1 MRDSTI
7 NEYCKAAKDQAYP
20 KITNQEI
27 CDKTNISDSAL
38 NNFFRGATKNP
49 SVYLVGDIC
58 RALDVSLDEYFMLNS
73 EHLPSQDLID
83 KIHQLEE
90 KSHELESENHA
101 LKVQNVELIGEVE
114 NLKLE
119 VSHQKEKA
127 DFLRA
132 QLKTRRPVIYTLM
145 CSCAVMVFTLLI
157 YLVLDFRVSDV
168 GFIINGKLQ
177 PAAWIVLCM
186 IVAAVA
192 IIAWSIIHNT
202 KQQKK
207 GKE

>member
-1 MRDSTI
+1 MHDSTI

-27 CDKTNISDSAL
+27 CDKTNISDSTL

-90 KSHELESENHA
+90 KSRELESENHA

-145 CSCAVMVFTLLI
+145 CSCAVMAFTLLI

-177 PAAWIVLCM
+177 PAAWIVLCT

-202 KQQKK
+202 SRRR
-207 GKE
+207 

>member
-1 MRDSTI
+1 
-7 NEYCKAAKDQAYP
+7 
-20 KITNQEI
+20 
-27 CDKTNISDSAL
+27 
-38 NNFFRGATKNP
+38 
-49 SVYLVGDIC
+49 
-58 RALDVSLDEYFMLNS
+58 MLNS

-90 KSHELESENHA
+90 KGHELESENHV
-101 LKVQNVELIGEVE
+101 LKIQNVELIGEVE
-114 NLKLE
+114 NLKSE

-207 GKE
+207 VKK

>member
-1 MRDSTI
+1 MHDSTI

-27 CDKTNISDSAL
+27 CDKTNISDSTL

-73 EHLPSQDLID
+73 EQLPSQDLID

-90 KSHELESENHA
+90 KSRELESENHA

-145 CSCAVMVFTLLI
+145 CSCAVMAFALLI

-168 GFIINGKLQ
+168 GFIINGNLQ
-177 PAAWIVLCM
+177 PAAWIVLCT

-192 IIAWSIIHNT
+192 IITWSIIHNT
-202 KQQKK
+202 NRRR
-207 GKE
+207 

>member
-1 MRDSTI
+1 MHDSTI

-27 CDKTNISDSAL
+27 CDKTNISDSTL

-90 KSHELESENHA
+90 KSRELESENHA
-101 LKVQNVELIGEVE
+101 LKVQNVELIGKVE

-145 CSCAVMVFTLLI
+145 CSCAVMAFTLLI

-177 PAAWIVLCM
+177 PAACVVLGM

>member
-1 MRDSTI
+1 MHDSTI

-27 CDKTNISDSAL
+27 CDKTNISDSTL

-101 LKVQNVELIGEVE
+101 LKVQNVEIAGEVE
-114 NLKLE
+114 NLKSE

-145 CSCAVMVFTLLI
+145 CSCAVMAFTLLI

-168 GFIINGKLQ
+168 GFIINGNLQ
-177 PAAWIVLCM
+177 PAAWVVLCM

-192 IIAWSIIHNT
+192 IITWSIIHNT

>member
-1 MRDSTI
+1 MHDSTI

-27 CDKTNISDSAL
+27 CDKTNISDSTL

-90 KSHELESENHA
+90 TSHELESQNHA
-101 LKVQNVELIGEVE
+101 LQLQLVELSGSLDTAAAEI
-114 NLKLE
+114 K
-119 VSHQKEKA
+119 HQKEKA

-145 CSCAVMVFTLLI
+145 CSCAVMSFTLLVYI
-157 YLVLDFRVSDV
+157 ILDANVPDA
-168 GFIINGKLQ
+168 GFIRYGR
-177 PAAWIVLCM
+177 PSAAALVVIAV
-186 IVAAVA
+186 IAAAA
-192 IIAWSIIHNT
+192 IIVAWSIIHNT

-207 GKE
+207 VKK

>member
-1 MRDSTI
+1 MHDSTT

-27 CDKTNISDSAL
+27 CDKTNISDSTL

-90 KSHELESENHA
+90 KSRELESENHA

-145 CSCAVMVFTLLI
+145 CSCAVMAFTLLI

-168 GFIINGKLQ
+168 GFIINGSLQ

>member
-1 MRDSTI
+1 
-7 NEYCKAAKDQAYP
+7 
-20 KITNQEI
+20 
-27 CDKTNISDSAL
+27 
-38 NNFFRGATKNP
+38 
-49 SVYLVGDIC
+49 
-58 RALDVSLDEYFMLNS
+58 MLNS

-101 LKVQNVELIGEVE
+101 MQLQLVELSGSLDMANAEI
-114 NLKLE
+114 K
-119 VSHQKEKA
+119 HQKEKA

-145 CSCAVMVFTLLI
+145 CSCAVMAFTLLI

-168 GFIINGKLQ
+168 GFIINGHLQ

-192 IIAWSIIHNT
+192 IIAWSVIRNM

-207 GKE
+207 VKK

>member
-1 MRDSTI
+1 LHDSTI

-27 CDKTNISDSAL
+27 CDKTNISDSTL

-90 KSHELESENHA
+90 KSRELESENHA
-101 LKVQNVELIGEVE
+101 LKVQNVELIGKVE

-145 CSCAVMVFTLLI
+145 CSCAVMAFTLLI

-177 PAAWIVLCM
+177 PAACVVLGM

-207 GKE
+207 VKK

>member
-1 MRDSTI
+1 MHDSTI

-27 CDKTNISDSAL
+27 CDKTNISDSTL

-90 KSHELESENHA
+90 KSRELESENHA

-145 CSCAVMVFTLLI
+145 CSCAVMAFTLLI

-168 GFIINGKLQ
+168 GFIINGRLQ
-177 PAAWIVLCM
+177 PAAWVVLCM

-192 IIAWSIIHNT
+192 IITWSIIHNT
-202 KQQKK
+202 SRRR
-207 GKE
+207 

>member
-1 MRDSTI
+1 MSQELYEKCREIKETS
-7 NEYCKAAKDQAYP
+7 NP
-20 KITNQEI
+20 RITNQDLADATGKSERTVAQFLRGEI
-27 CDKTNISDSAL
+27 PNASCETVASICKELGVSVDEHYGITMPEPNPDEQL
-38 NNFFRGATKNP
+38 TKEN
-49 SVYLVGDIC
+49 
-58 RALDVSLDEYFMLNS
+58 RT
-73 EHLPSQDLID
+73 
-83 KIHQLEE
+83 
-90 KSHELESENHA
+90 LESENHA
-101 LKVQNVELIGEVE
+101 LKVQNVELIGKVE

-145 CSCAVMVFTLLI
+145 SSAVMAFTLLI

-177 PAAWIVLCM
+177 PAAWVVLCM

-192 IIAWSIIHNT
+192 IITWSIIRNM
-202 KQQKK
+202 KQQKR

>member
-1 MRDSTI
+1 MSQELYEKCREIKETS
-7 NEYCKAAKDQAYP
+7 NP
-20 KITNQEI
+20 RITNQDLADATAKSERTVAQFLRGEI
-27 CDKTNISDSAL
+27 PNASCETVASICKELGVSVDEHYGITMPEPNPDEQL
-38 NNFFRGATKNP
+38 TKEN
-49 SVYLVGDIC
+49 
-58 RALDVSLDEYFMLNS
+58 RT
-73 EHLPSQDLID
+73 
-83 KIHQLEE
+83 
-90 KSHELESENHA
+90 LESENHA
-101 LKVQNVELIGEVE
+101 LKVQNVELIGKVE
-114 NLKLE
+114 SLKLE

-145 CSCAVMVFTLLI
+145 CSSAVMAFTLLI

-177 PAAWIVLCM
+177 PAAWVVLCM